1 MALLNF
7 TSKYQNVAKYKDLTA
22 SSPSLEGSQ
31 ENDYV
36 KLIFTKDG
44 HIITHGTDYIPWGD
58 GTIPIEKLPI
68 AAADDDPS
76 DKTLWTSNTIQN
88 KINNSFLANEAMRFK
103 GSISI
108 EDNAYKIN
116 GERTPDG
123 TLPKGEVGDT
133 YRISTNGRY
142 GGNVCEVG
150 DLLICYESGTT
161 KEHDR
166 WTVVQTNINGYS
178 TFQVNGTPYNLYT
191 TDSRAPFEIYAPTS
205 AGSANG
211 QILLWHDGN
220 AVWADRSELN
230 IGQYLRASTGLWIG
244 TGNTGDNTGYN
255 GSADKTI
262 RLLQATTGSIGGV
275 IIDKDNL
282 PLNGKSTPTDS
293 QAKKN
298 GATISISDTGVIY
311 LTKQNIIN
319 ALGYA
324 PEGMGVV
331 TSTWRPIKVNGT
343 DFLDS
348 DAAGVALNIGSGNST
363 IAITKS
369 TDNSGKVSFDVNLG
383 YDITKDTSTSGL
395 KRVAV
400 KAGTN
405 ANLGKL
411 YVEIPEY
418 AVVSNTINGL
428 APKIIKTENAKITPN
443 YYILASKEGT
453 SASWY
458 KLDLDAINTWRP
470 ISIATKDLGNRSL
483 QIVETDNVVFTYNE
497 QEFNQGKTATF
508 GIELQWKE
516 WTDNEL
522 I

>member
-44 HIITHGTDYIPWGD
+44 HIITHGTDYIPWGN
-58 GTIPIEKLPI
+58 GTIPIGKLPI
-68 AAADDDPS
+68 DTTGDIHNND
-76 DKTLWTSNTIQN
+76 TLWTSETIFN

-103 GSISI
+103 GSIGI
-108 EDNAYKIN
+108 EGRDYTIN
-116 GERTPDG
+116 GTPTPDG

-133 YRISTNGRY
+133 YRVSTNGSY
-142 GGNVCEVG
+142 GRNDCEVG

-161 KEHDR
+161 KEGDA

-178 TFQVNGTPYNLYT
+178 AFRVNGTPYSLYT
-191 TDSRAPFEIYAPTS
+191 AGSTTPFEIYAPTA
-205 AGSANG
+205 AGEEG
-211 QILLWHDGN
+211 YILLWHDGN
-220 AVWADRSELN
+220 AVWAGRDALN
-230 IGQYLRASTGLWIG
+230 IGKSLTTGNGSGLWIG
-244 TGNTGDNTGYN
+244 TSNTEDNTGYN

-262 RLLQATTGSIGGV
+262 RLVQATTSSIGGV
-275 IIDKDNL
+275 IIDRDNL

-293 QAKKN
+293 QAKEN

-324 PEGMGVV
+324 PEGQGAV
-331 TSTWRPIKVNGT
+331 TSTWRPIKVNGE

-348 DAAGVALNIGSGNST
+348 NAAGASLNIGSTNST
-363 IAITKS
+363 IAIAKS

-383 YDITKDTSTSGL
+383 YDSIQDTSTSGL

-400 KAGTN
+400 EAGTEGV
-405 ANLGKL
+405 NLGKL

-418 AVVSNTINGL
+418 AVVSNEINGL
-428 APKIIKTENAKITPN
+428 APQIIPNETDKIDPS
-443 YYILASKEGT
+443 YSILASKEGI
-453 SASWY
+453 SAGWY
-458 KLDLDAINTWRP
+458 KLDIDAINTWRP
-470 ISIATKDLGNRSL
+470 ISIATKDLENRPL
-483 QIVETDNVVFTYNE
+483 EIVETDNIVFTYDE
-497 QEFNQGKTATF
+497 DKFNRGETATF

-516 WTDNEL
+516 WTE
-522 I
+522 

>member
-7 TSKYQNVAKYKDLTA
+7 SQTYEKIQNKIGTPGYLQETDL
-22 SSPSLEGSQ
+22 L
-31 ENDYV
+31 
-36 KLIFTKDG
+36 FTGDG
-44 HIITHGTDYIPWGD
+44 HIVTHGVDYIPWGD
-58 GTIPIEKLPI
+58 GTIPIEKLPV
-68 AAADDDPS
+68 DNTKVDN
-76 DKTLWTSNTIQN
+76 KHLWDSATIQN
-88 KINNSFLANEAMRFK
+88 KINHSFLANEAMRFK

-116 GERTPDG
+116 GTATPDG

-133 YRISTNGRY
+133 YRVSSVGSY
-142 GGNVCEVG
+142 GSNDCEVG

-161 KEHDR
+161 KEDDR

-178 TFQVNGTPYNLYT
+178 TFQVNGTPYQLYT
-191 TDSRAPFEIYAPTS
+191 TGSTQPFEIYAPTS

-211 QILLWHDGN
+211 QILLWDSDKN
-220 AVWADRSELN
+220 EAVWAGRDALN
-230 IGQYLRASTGLWIG
+230 IGKYLTAGNGSGLRISTS
-244 TGNTGDNTGYN
+244 NTVDNTGYN
-255 GSADKTI
+255 GSAEKTI
-262 RLLQATTGSIGGV
+262 SLLPATTGSIGGV
-275 IIDKDNL
+275 IIDRNGL
-282 PLNGKSTPTDS
+282 QLNGKPETVTDG
-293 QAKKN
+293 QAEKN

-311 LTKQNIIN
+311 LTQKNIIN

-324 PEGMGVV
+324 PEGMGAVK
-331 TSTWRPIKVNGT
+331 STWRPIKVNDE

-348 DAAGVALNIGSGNST
+348 NAAGTSLNIGSENST
-363 IAITKS
+363 IAIAKS

-383 YDITKDTSTSGL
+383 YDTINDTSTSEL

-400 KAGTN
+400 KAGGEG

-418 AVVSNTINGL
+418 AVVSSEINGL
-428 APKIIKTENAKITPN
+428 APQIIPNETDKITPN
-443 YYILASKEGT
+443 YSILASKEGT
-453 SASWY
+453 SAGWY
-458 KLDLDAINTWRP
+458 KLDINEINTWRP
-470 ISIATKDLGNRSL
+470 ISIATKDLENRPL
-483 QIVETDNVVFTYNE
+483 KIVETDNIVFTYDE
-497 QEFNQGKTATF
+497 SEFNQGKTATF

>member
-7 TSKYQNVAKYKDLTA
+7 SQTYEKIQNKIGTPGYLQETDL
-22 SSPSLEGSQ
+22 L
-31 ENDYV
+31 
-36 KLIFTKDG
+36 FTKDG
-44 HIITHGTDYIPWGD
+44 HIVTHGVDYIPWGD
-58 GTIPIEKLPI
+58 GTIPIEKLPVDNTKV
-68 AAADDDPS
+68 DD
-76 DKTLWTSNTIQN
+76 KHLWDSATIQN
-88 KINNSFLANEAMRFK
+88 KINNSFVANEAMRFK

-133 YRISTNGRY
+133 YRVSTNGSY
-142 GGNVCEVG
+142 GGNDCEVG

-161 KEHDR
+161 KEHDE
-166 WTVVQTNINGYS
+166 WTVVQTNINGYN
-178 TFQVNGTPYNLYT
+178 TFSVNGTHYSLYT
-191 TDSRAPFEIYAPTS
+191 TDLAASFSIYAPTS
-205 AGSANG
+205 AGSAAG
-211 QILLWHDGN
+211 QILLWDGDE

-230 IGQYLRASTGLWIG
+230 IGKSLTTGNGSGLWIG
-244 TGNTGDNTGYN
+244 TSNTVDNTGYN

-275 IIDKDNL
+275 IIDSDGL
-282 PLNGKSTPTDS
+282 QLQGKSTPTDG
-293 QAKKN
+293 QAIEN
-298 GATISISDTGVIY
+298 GATISISNTGVIY

-324 PEGMGVV
+324 PEGMGAV
-331 TSTWRPIKVNGT
+331 TSTWRPIKVNGE
-343 DFLDS
+343 DFLDNN
-348 DAAGVALNIGSGNST
+348 AAGASLNIGSANST
-363 IAITKS
+363 IVITKS
-369 TDNSGKVSFDVNLG
+369 TDNTGNVSFDVNLG
-383 YDITKDTSTSGL
+383 YDTTNDTSTSGL

-400 KAGTN
+400 EAGGEGEGV
-405 ANLGKL
+405 NLGKL

-418 AVVSNTINGL
+418 DVVSNVINGL
-428 APKIIKTENAKITPN
+428 APKIITDETDTIDPS

-458 KLDLDAINTWRP
+458 KLNINEINTWRP
-470 ISIATKDLGNRSL
+470 ISIDDLDLENRPL
-483 QIVETDNVVFTYNE
+483 KIVGTENVVFTYDE
-497 QEFNQGKTATF
+497 AAFNRGETATF

>member
-7 TSKYQNVAKYKDLTA
+7 SKTYENIKNKIGTAGYLQDTDL
-22 SSPSLEGSQ
+22 L
-31 ENDYV
+31 
-36 KLIFTKDG
+36 FTKDG
-44 HIITHGTDYIPWGD
+44 HIVTHGVDYIPWGN
-58 GTIPIEKLPI
+58 GTIPIEKLPV
-68 AAADDDPS
+68 DNTKVDN
-76 DKTLWTSNTIQN
+76 KHLWDSATIQN

-116 GERTPDG
+116 GVATPDG
-123 TLPKGEVGDT
+123 KLPKGEVGDT
-133 YRISTNGRY
+133 YRVSSRGSY
-142 GGNVCEVG
+142 GSNICELG

-161 KEHDR
+161 KENDR

-178 TFQVNGTPYNLYT
+178 IFTINGRQFNLYT
-191 TDSRAPFEIYAPTS
+191 TDSTASFKIYAPTES
-205 AGSANG
+205 GTDG
-211 QILLWHDGN
+211 QILLWNDSK
-220 AVWADRSELN
+220 AVWADRSALN
-230 IGQYLRASTGLWIG
+230 IGKSLTTGNGSGLKIG
-244 TGNTGDNTGYN
+244 TDNIYN
-255 GSADKTI
+255 GSADRTI
-262 RLLQATTGSIGGV
+262 SLLQATTDSIGGV
-275 IIDKDNL
+275 IIDKDGL
-282 PLNGKSTPTDS
+282 QLNGKPKTVTDG
-293 QAKKN
+293 QATLN
-298 GATISISDTGVIY
+298 GATISISSTGVIY
-311 LTKQNIIN
+311 LTKKNIIN

-324 PEGMGVV
+324 PEGQGAVV
-331 TSTWRPIKVNGT
+331 STWRPIKVNGT
-343 DFLDS
+343 DFLDN
-348 DAAGVALNIGSGNST
+348 DANGASLNIGSGNST

-383 YDITKDTSTSGL
+383 YDRTQDTSANGL

-418 AVVSNTINGL
+418 DVVSNTINGL
-428 APKIIKTENAKITPN
+428 APKIIKTETAKITPN

-458 KLDLDAINTWRP
+458 KLDLNTINTWRP

-483 QIVETDNVVFTYNE
+483 QIVETDNIVFTYNE
-497 QEFNQGKTATF
+497 AEFNQGKTATF

-516 WTDNEL
+516 WTE
-522 I
+522 

>member
-7 TSKYQNVAKYKDLTA
+7 SQTYANIQNKIGTPGYLQETDL
-22 SSPSLEGSQ
+22 L
-31 ENDYV
+31 
-36 KLIFTKDG
+36 FTKDG
-44 HIITHGTDYIPWGD
+44 HIVTHGVDYTPWGD

-68 AAADDDPS
+68 DTTGDIHNN
-76 DKTLWTSNTIQN
+76 KTLWTSETIFN
-88 KINNSFLANEAMRFK
+88 KINNSFLANEAMRFR

-116 GERTPDG
+116 GTPTPDG

-133 YRISTNGRY
+133 YRVSSVGSY
-142 GGNVCEVG
+142 GGNDCEVG
-150 DLLICYESGTT
+150 DLLICYESGAT
-161 KEHDR
+161 KETDG

-178 TFQVNGTPYNLYT
+178 RFIVNGTPQYLYT
-191 TDSRAPFEIYAPTS
+191 TGSTQPFEIYAPTS

-211 QILLWHDGN
+211 QILLWDDN
-220 AVWADRSELN
+220 ESKAVWADRSALN
-230 IGQYLRASTGLWIG
+230 IGKYLTAGNGLWIG
-244 TGNTGDNTGYN
+244 TSNTVDNTGYN

-275 IIDKDNL
+275 IIDSKGL
-282 PLNGKSTPTDS
+282 ELQGKPETVTDGR
-293 QAKKN
+293 AEKN

-311 LTKQNIIN
+311 LTQQNIIN

-324 PEGMGVV
+324 PEGMGAVK
-331 TSTWRPIKVNGT
+331 STWRPIKVNGE

-348 DAAGVALNIGSGNST
+348 NAAGVSLNIGSDNRTIVITPST
-363 IAITKS
+363 N
-369 TDNSGKVSFDVNLG
+369 NSGNVSFDVNLG
-383 YDITKDTSTSGL
+383 YDIAQDTSTSGL

-400 KAGTN
+400 EAGSEGTN
-405 ANLGKL
+405 LGRL

-418 AVVSNTINGL
+418 DVVSNVINGL
-428 APKIIKTENAKITPN
+428 APKIIPNETDKITPD
-443 YYILASKEGT
+443 YSILASKDGT

-458 KLDLDAINTWRP
+458 KLDINEINTWRP
-470 ISIATKDLGNRSL
+470 ISIDGLDLENRPL
-483 QIVETDNVVFTYNE
+483 KIVRTENVVFTYDE
-497 QEFNQGKTATF
+497 EKFNSGEAAIF